1 MNKWRLKN
9 GSTITFVGDGEE
21 LKGCRSNFGM
31 PVGDNLTDEQ
41 KKKAEWVLSN
51 DVVSR
56 LDILLEEVGRFIDPE
71 VLWSEMFSSQSDRIT
86 FKDGQIHVSRED
98 IWPV

>member
-31 PVGDNLTDEQ
+31 PVGDNLTDE
-41 KKKAEWVLSN
+41 L
-51 DVVSR
+51 
-56 LDILLEEVGRFIDPE
+56 
-71 VLWSEMFSSQSDRIT
+71 LWSEMFSSQSDRIT